1 MSDVIVDVSE
11 LTATLRRMS
20 ERSQNSSGMNQELAN
35 ILELHVDD
43 KFRDQGP
50 GWAPM
55 RELTLRL
62 RRGSTG
68 KLLQDT
74 GHLAQISSD
83 YGPDFAEV
91 FTNVEYA
98 KYHLKGPRQLVPLYH
113 KTGVWHLPVRDFFDI
128 DIPGALS
135 EMSEVVV
142 AEYARY

>member
-1 MSDVIVDVSE
+1 MSDVIVDVNE
-11 LTATLRRMS
+11 LTASLRVMA
-20 ERSQNSSGMNQELAN
+20 ERGQNSAAVNQQVAQ

-43 KFRDQGP
+43 KFRDEGP

-98 KYHLKGPRQLVPLYH
+98 KYHLKGPRKLVPLYH

-128 DIPGALS
+128 DVPAALS
-135 EMSEVVV
+135 EV
-142 AEYARY
+142 AELVVIEFARF